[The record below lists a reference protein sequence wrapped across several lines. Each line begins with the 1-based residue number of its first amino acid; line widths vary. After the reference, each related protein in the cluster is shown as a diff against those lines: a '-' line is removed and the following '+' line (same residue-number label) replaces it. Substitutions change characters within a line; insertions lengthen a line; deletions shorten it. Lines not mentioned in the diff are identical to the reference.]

1 MKRSILPEDLNGY
14 TSLSTFQKK
23 KFHSRERTFFAA
35 LSVPAERT
43 GAFVWLIA
51 YAAMHAGRVA

>member
-14 TSLSTFQKK
+14 TGPPAFQKK
-23 KFHSRERTFFAA
+23 KIPPRERTFFAA
-35 LSVPAERT
+35 LSVPAEWT

>member
-1 MKRSILPEDLNGY
+1 MKRSILPKDLNGY
-14 TSLSTFQKK
+14 TGLPALQKK
-23 KFHSRERTFFAA
+23 IPPRERTFFAA
-35 LSVPAERT
+35 LSVPAEWT

>member
-1 MKRSILPEDLNGY
+1 MKRSILPKDLNGY
-14 TSLSTFQKK
+14 TGLPAFQKK
-23 KFHSRERTFFAA
+23 NSPRERTFFAA

>member
-1 MKRSILPEDLNGY
+1 MATPVYLH
-14 TSLSTFQKK
+14 FKK
-23 KFHSRERTFFAA
+23 KIPARERTFFAA
-35 LSVPAERT
+35 LSVPAEWT